1 MNFFTDIIQPI
12 VATATKIHHYPQF
25 KKCQFLDD
33 NDKILIELYT
43 EKTTQQ
49 LSEIHHL
56 TAYEIIRNKH
66 YKFETKLIVEW
77 KN

>member
-25 KKCQFLDD
+25 RKFQFLE

-43 EKTTQQ
+43 EKTTQE
-49 LSEIHHL
+49 LAEKHRL
-56 TAYEIIRNKH
+56 PAYEIIRNKH
-66 YKFETKLIVEW
+66 YKLETKLIVEL
-77 KN
+77 

>member
-25 KKCQFLDD
+25 RKFQFLE

-43 EKTTQQ
+43 EKTTQE
-49 LSEIHHL
+49 LAERHHL
-56 TAYEIIRNKH
+56 TTYELKRNRYYKYEI
-66 YKFETKLIVEW
+66 KLIIEL
-77 KN
+77 